1 MGLKIRIGWA
11 VGGVR
16 VVAREVWPEVGW
28 LVSVCMVRSLG
39 ERGWRFAREERTTVG
54 L

>member
-28 LVSVCMVRSLG
+28 CLCGEVS
-39 ERGWRFAREERTTVG
+39 E
-54 L
+54 

>member
-1 MGLKIRIGWA
+1 MKIRIGWA

-28 LVSVCMVRSLG
+28 CLCVR
-39 ERGWRFAREERTTVG
+39 
-54 L
+54 